1 MGARLERGRAKL
13 AVETRSRAIRVDI
26 PGAKPSPDVLRR
38 IARERVLT
46 AHQEDDLGRRVDG
59 EVVKEISFDGP
70 LSLPDTL

>member
-1 MGARLERGRAKL
+1 MGASLECGRAKL
-13 AVETRSRAIRVDI
+13 AVGTRSRAIRVDI
-26 PGAKPSPDVLRR
+26 PGAKPSPDLRR
-38 IARERVLT
+38 RIVRERVH